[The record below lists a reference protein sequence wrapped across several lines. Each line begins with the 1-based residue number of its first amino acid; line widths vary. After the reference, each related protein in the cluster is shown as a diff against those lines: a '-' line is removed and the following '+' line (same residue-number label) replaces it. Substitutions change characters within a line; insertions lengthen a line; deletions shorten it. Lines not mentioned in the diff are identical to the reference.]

1 MGTIEVNL
9 IRGLMSVIWQKYQAR
24 HGHLTRQQQRRI
36 FQIMIIFIGLILV
49 ILGLSFN
56 FLRNTTRPSSRQYPV
71 LGVSI
76 SDADGYQD
84 FHLLQQHIE

>member
-1 MGTIEVNL
+1 
-9 IRGLMSVIWQKYQAR
+9 
-24 HGHLTRQQQRRI
+24 
-36 FQIMIIFIGLILV
+36 MIIFIGLILV

-76 SDADGYQD
+76 SDADGYQE

>member
-1 MGTIEVNL
+1 MAEVSSPSWSSDAATATTYFSN
-9 IRGLMSVIWQKYQAR
+9 YDY
-24 HGHLTRQQQRRI
+24 
-36 FQIMIIFIGLILV
+36 FIGLILV
-49 ILGLSFN
+49 ILDLSFH

-84 FHLLQQHIE
+84 FHLLQ

>member
-1 MGTIEVNL
+1 ML
-9 IRGLMSVIWQKYQAR
+9 ISASK
-24 HGHLTRQQQRRI
+24 QQRVAATATTY
-36 FQIMIIFIGLILV
+36 FSNYDYFIGLILV
-49 ILGLSFN
+49 ILDLSFH

-84 FHLLQQHIE
+84 FHLLQ